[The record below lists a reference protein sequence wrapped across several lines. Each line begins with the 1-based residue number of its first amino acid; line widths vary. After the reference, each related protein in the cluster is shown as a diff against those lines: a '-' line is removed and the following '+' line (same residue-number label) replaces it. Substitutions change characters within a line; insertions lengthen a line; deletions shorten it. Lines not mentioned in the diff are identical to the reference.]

1 MQIGILCSE
10 DHANFAY
17 NLSKC
22 IDSIA
27 YKLSPHPFGYAEQL
41 PLIKIEDI
49 RDAYKDCDVV
59 LMVHSDWELLQNL
72 DNQLVINY
80 ATGTK
85 FRQDHQRIN
94 SKFNAPF
101 SLIALPE
108 FQYTA
113 NSPKYLVGAVDI
125 NLPPKKL
132 GDKLVIGHFP
142 SNPSVKGTM
151 DILRIVE
158 DLRRWNDFDFV
169 YSTDRVGHEYNL
181 NRINSCDIYIELLA
195 SEQGGKPY
203 GSFGVSALEAAAL
216 GKIVITQAINDGG
229 LYNDTYGVNMLNLVK
244 NEEGLRKTLS
254 GMLNYKGDYILG
266 QQALTKDWVRQH
278 HSYEATGKKLKEYLN
293 GL

>member
-113 NSPKYLVGAVDI
+113 NS
-125 NLPPKKL
+125 
-132 GDKLVIGHFP
+132 H
-142 SNPSVKGTM
+142 
-151 DILRIVE
+151 
-158 DLRRWNDFDFV
+158 
-169 YSTDRVGHEYNL
+169 DR
-181 NRINSCDIYIELLA
+181 
-195 SEQGGKPY
+195 
-203 GSFGVSALEAAAL
+203 FG
-216 GKIVITQAINDGG
+216 
-229 LYNDTYGVNMLNLVK
+229 
-244 NEEGLRKTLS
+244 
-254 GMLNYKGDYILG
+254 
-266 QQALTKDWVRQH
+266 WCC
-278 HSYEATGKKLKEYLN
+278 
-293 GL
+293 